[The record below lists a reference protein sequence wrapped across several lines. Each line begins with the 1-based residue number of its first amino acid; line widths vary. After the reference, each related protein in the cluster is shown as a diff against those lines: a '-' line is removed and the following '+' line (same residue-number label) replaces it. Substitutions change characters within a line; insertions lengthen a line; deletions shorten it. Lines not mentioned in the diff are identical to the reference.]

1 MTMIEVKCTQQESEL
16 EQMEYVR
23 YLADTYC
30 QGSIS
35 EAVKFLAQH
44 ALVGNKGLNKHAIY

>member
-1 MTMIEVKCTQQESEL
+1 MIEVKCTQQESEL